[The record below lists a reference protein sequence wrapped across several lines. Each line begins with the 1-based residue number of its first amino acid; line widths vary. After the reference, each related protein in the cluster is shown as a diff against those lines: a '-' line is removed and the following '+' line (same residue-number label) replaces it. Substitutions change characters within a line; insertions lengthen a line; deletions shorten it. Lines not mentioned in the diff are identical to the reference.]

1 MGIGAF
7 IHAAKIGTGLL
18 KKAYEKADDAVSK
31 DLNESTGGD
40 VNHDVNHKVDL
51 DDKVEKTA
59 KVRI

>member
-31 DLNESTGGD
+31 DLNENESTGG
-40 VNHDVNHKVDL
+40 KVDL